1 MKELST
7 EEQAQAAQITADKG
21 ISIEAAM
28 ICVLSGAEPDSA
40 IGIMTKAKT
49 DSQTKQNQTDEEKEK
64 QATIDRL
71 TEQYKEA
78 KKVGNAQVMI
88 KAKNALRSLG
98 IAIS

>member
-7 EEQAQAAQITADKG
+7 EEQVQATQMAADKG

-49 DSQTKQNQTDEEKEK
+49 DVQTKQNQTDEEKEK

-71 TEQYKEA
+71 TEQYKTA
-78 KKVGNAQVMI
+78 KTEGNGHQMI
-88 KAKNALRSLG
+88 QCKNALRSLG